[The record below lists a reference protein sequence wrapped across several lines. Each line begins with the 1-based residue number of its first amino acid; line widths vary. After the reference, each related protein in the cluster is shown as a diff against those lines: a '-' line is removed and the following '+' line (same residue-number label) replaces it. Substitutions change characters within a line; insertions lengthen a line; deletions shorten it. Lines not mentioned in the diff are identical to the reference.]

1 MADQEN
7 PVEAVPQEEGKLNTN
22 EAMRDLLKRASYS
35 DNLFK
40 GLNEVARLI
49 DRGEA
54 DVCFTAKNC
63 DVKDY
68 KELVKALCGEKNIPI
83 IEVSTREALG
93 ELVGLFKLD
102 ASGDAR
108 KIVKTSSVA
117 VRNAD
122 KESQAWKVL
131 FNN

>member
-1 MADQEN
+1 MADEEGKGEE
-7 PVEAVPQEEGKLNTN
+7 PPQEEVKLTTN
-22 EAMRDLLKRASYS
+22 DAMREMIKKASYS

-54 DVCFTAKNC
+54 DICFVAKNC

-68 KELVKALCGEKNIPI
+68 KELVKALCAEKDIPL
-83 IEVSTREALG
+83 IEVSNREALG
-93 ELVGLFKLD
+93 EMAGLFKLD
-102 ASGDAR
+102 PSGDAR

-117 VRNAD
+117 IRNID
-122 KESQAWKVL
+122 KDSQAWKVL
-131 FNN
+131 AS